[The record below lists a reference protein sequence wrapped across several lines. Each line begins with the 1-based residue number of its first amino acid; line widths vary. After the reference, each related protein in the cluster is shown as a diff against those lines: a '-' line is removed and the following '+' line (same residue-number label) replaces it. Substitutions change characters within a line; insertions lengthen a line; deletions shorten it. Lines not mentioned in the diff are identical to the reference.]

1 MLRLDILNKF
11 NYALACLNT
20 PIKKVVSPSYVNF
33 MLQPEH
39 KFMLKHGFSIR
50 KKFSQYQFLLF
61 SEKRDNLLKNLL
73 KAIFEAMLSSS

>member
-1 MLRLDILNKF
+1 
-11 NYALACLNT
+11 
-20 PIKKVVSPSYVNF
+20 

-61 SEKRDNLLKNLL
+61 SEKKDNLLKNLL
-73 KAIFEAMLSSS
+73 KAIFEAMLGSS